1 MIMTADMRFANK
13 HKLIT
18 AVLPKGIAAN
28 VLSSLKE
35 EKDIITANIN
45 NARGSGKLT
54 PLKYRGLG
62 EQTEKEIL
70 TVVVEARNSDEIF
83 DYLYEKAEVNRPHG
97 GLMFVHKLG
106 RSTEYTI
113 PNIEEED

>member
-1 MIMTADMRFANK
+1 MLFDKK

-18 AVLPKGIAAN
+18 AVLPKGVAAN
-28 VLSSLKE
+28 VLVLLKE
-35 EKDIITANIN
+35 EKEIITANIN

-54 PLKYRGLG
+54 PLKYRGIG

-70 TVVVEARNSDEIF
+70 TIVVDSQNSDEIF

-97 GLMFVHKLG
+97 GLMYVHKLG
-106 RSTEYTI
+106 RSTEYSL
-113 PNIEEED
+113 PNIEEEHL